1 MKRLVTSVG
10 LALVTAA
17 LVAACRQYLPTNRY
31 LQMRPAS
38 QTVQSTKDARG
49 KFNHARHTAPLAQA
63 GVSCIDCHHFNVL
76 IDTANEAM
84 ARDLA
89 AQALYPRS
97 APCHYCHVSAETR
110 VSTAPQACT
119 TCHENL
125 QPLQP
130 ENHQIAWLKVHSSAA
145 QTNPAQCENCH
156 RSSFC
161 INCHERRDTTQTV
174 VHARNFRFFHS
185 IEARANPRQCGSC
198 HREDFCINC
207 HQQGKVG
214 PE

>member
-214 PE
+214 PD